1 MAFAHGLRF
10 NTSDVVSLSCALLA
24 LEPPMS
30 SKAATNAK
38 SNVRNDL
45 CHGSHWKP
53 SFGMSRNTPP
63 KRRALRDTSRRL
75 RTGA

>member
-24 LEPPMS
+24 LELPMS

-38 SNVRNDL
+38 SNVRND
-45 CHGSHWKP
+45 
-53 SFGMSRNTPP
+53 
-63 KRRALRDTSRRL
+63 
-75 RTGA
+75 